1 MRKKHAQEWSETMFI
16 PRRILFEKDAL
27 KYEIGKQIYHHFIK
41 EKDIEIIELRGN
53 KIKENIPGDNLYDLY
68 RAGKKTLVVGVKKGM
83 KFQSC
88 KPSAHYQLPLM
99 SGCIGQCQYCYL
111 NTNLGDKPYMRVNVN
126 VDDILVQAQL
136 YIEERLP
143 EETIFEGSATSD
155 PIPIEPYSNVLKHTI
170 EYFSTNEKGRFR
182 FVTKFNDVDTLLT
195 IAHNNHTE
203 IRFTLNTN
211 KVIQDYERGTPS
223 LEKRI
228 EACNK
233 VITAGYPT
241 GFIIAPVFLYENWKE
256 DYHNLLLDLNSNL
269 PEQLLH
275 PVTFEVIS
283 HRYTTRAKNVIT
295 EVFPDTQLPMI
306 DEERSYK
313 YGQFGYGKYVYTK
326 QQLAEMTKFFHCE
339 IDAIFKN
346 KVIKYII

>member
-1 MRKKHAQEWSETMFI
+1 MFI
-16 PRRILFEKDAL
+16 PKRILFEKDAL
-27 KYEIGKQIYHHFIK
+27 NYEIGKQIYHHFSK
-41 EKDIEIIELRGN
+41 DKDIELIELRGN

-68 RAGKKTLVVGVKKGM
+68 RAGKKTLVVGVKKG
-83 KFQSC
+83 KSFQSC

-126 VDDILVQAQL
+126 VDEILAQAEA
-136 YIEERLP
+136 YIQERLP

-170 EYFSTNEKGRFR
+170 EYFSKSEKGRFR
-182 FVTKFNDVDTLLT
+182 FVTKFADVDTLQNTL
-195 IAHNNHTE
+195 HNNHTE

-211 KVIQDYERGTPS
+211 RVITDYEKGTPS
-223 LEKRI
+223 LEKRM
-228 EACNK
+228 EACK
-233 VITAGYPT
+233 KMIQAGYPT

-256 DYHNLLLDLNSNL
+256 DYHNLLVNLNKSL
-269 PEQLLH
+269 PNQIPH

-295 EVFPDTQLPMI
+295 EVFPETTLPMK
-306 DEERSYK
+306 DEDRSYK
-313 YGQFGYGKYVYTK
+313 YGQFGYGKYVYSK
-326 QQLAEMTKFFHCE
+326 EQLKDMADFFNHE
-339 IDAIFKN
+339 IDTIFQN
-346 KVIKYII
+346 KIIKYII